1 MNWPKHIHLT
11 LIALLF
17 ACSSALAEEVSLLLN
32 RLQAQS
38 VREQM
43 IMNEK
48 KFLYLNTYLFDLD
61 DFGQKTIGLLVDAAR
76 RGVKVTMVVD
86 GIGKGVTYHSAVVEV
101 LKKNGIDVKVYNP
114 KIRHLPEINNRN
126 HQKALIGSEAV
137 IIGDRNMT
145 ASYFKRKAP
154 TNYISAEMK
163 ITGEAADEARQ
174 TFVNLLAKAEVKNPV
189 TIVTNAEIDL
199 ATKDVE
205 GWITKAKK
213 EHIKPGK
220 AFTAKPEEVKYIAD
234 LPDIKK
240 QAGIHREILKMLN
253 EAKTSIDIMNPYVL
267 LTKEFKDTLEK
278 ALDRG
283 VKVRILSNSKVSND
297 VYLMGVAWDARKEE
311 LVKMGI
317 ETFELRPKHFIHA
330 KTIVV
335 DNEKVFVGSFNMDPR
350 SQNINLENGVI
361 VKDKGMAEKISTHNT
376 RIQKYFMDK
385 VEVVNPKK
393 LSLKDAV
400 KHCTKKSFYKL
411 ITKAFEP
418 VL

>member
-1 MNWPKHIHLT
+1 MSRLNYILLPLLT
-11 LIALLF
+11 LVL
-17 ACSSALAEEVSLLLN
+17 ACSSAFAEEVSLLLN

-61 DFGQKTIGLLVDAAR
+61 DFGKKTIGLLVDAAR

-101 LKKNGIDVKVYNP
+101 LRKNGVDVKVYNP
-114 KIRHLPEINNRN
+114 KIRHLTEINNRN
-126 HQKALIGSEAV
+126 HQKALIGSDAV
-137 IIGDRNMT
+137 ITGDRNMT
-145 ASYFKRKAP
+145 SSYFKRKAP

-163 ITGEAADEARQ
+163 ITGKPADEARQ
-174 TFVNLLAKAEVKNPV
+174 TFVNLMMKEEIRNPI
-189 TIVTNAEIDL
+189 TIVTPAEIDL

-205 GWITKAKK
+205 DWISKAKT
-213 EHIKPGK
+213 EHIPPNKML
-220 AFTAKPEEVKYIAD
+220 TVKPESVKYIAD

-240 QAGIHREILKMLN
+240 QVGIHREILKMLD

-267 LTKEFKDTLEK
+267 LTDEFKGSLQK
-278 ALDRG
+278 AIDRG
-283 VKVRILSNSKVSND
+283 VKVRILSNSSKSND

-317 ETFELRPKHFIHA
+317 ETFELKPKHFIHA
-330 KTIVV
+330 KTVVV
-335 DNEKVFVGSFNMDPR
+335 DNEKVYVGSFNMDPR

-361 VKDKGMAEKISTHNT
+361 VQDKQIAEKLTTHNN

-385 VEVVNPKK
+385 VEVVNPKT
-393 LSLKDAV
+393 LSLKDAT
-400 KHCTKKSFYKL
+400 KHCTRKGLYKL

-418 VL
+418 LL

>member
-1 MNWPKHIHLT
+1 
-11 LIALLF
+11 
-17 ACSSALAEEVSLLLN
+17 
-32 RLQAQS
+32 
-38 VREQM
+38 
-43 IMNEK
+43 MNEK

-101 LKKNGIDVKVYNP
+101 LRKNGIDVKVYNP

-126 HQKALIGSEAV
+126 HQKALIGSDAV
-137 IIGDRNMT
+137 ITGDRNMT
-145 ASYFKRKAP
+145 ASYFKRRAP
-154 TNYISAEMK
+154 NNYISAEVK
-163 ITGEAADEARQ
+163 VTGKPADEARQ
-174 TFVNLLAKAEVKNPV
+174 TFQNLLMKEEIRNPV
-189 TIVTNAEIDL
+189 TVVTNAEIDL
-199 ATKDVE
+199 AAKDVDS
-205 GWITKAKK
+205 WIKKAKE
-213 EHIKPGK
+213 EHLPPKK
-220 AFTAKPEEVKYIAD
+220 MLTVKPESVKYIAD

-240 QAGIHREILKMLN
+240 QAGIHREILKMLD

-267 LTKEFKDTLEK
+267 LTDEFKGSLQK

-283 VKVRILSNSKVSND
+283 VKVRILSNSSVSND

-317 ETFELRPKHFIHA
+317 ETFELKPKHFIHA

-335 DNEKVFVGSFNMDPR
+335 DNEKTYIGSFNMDPR

-361 VKDKGMAEKISTHNT
+361 VKDKQLAEKLSVHNS

-385 VEVVNPKK
+385 VEVVDVKK
-393 LSLKDAV
+393 LSAKDAA
-400 KHCTKKSFYKL
+400 KHCTRKGFYKL